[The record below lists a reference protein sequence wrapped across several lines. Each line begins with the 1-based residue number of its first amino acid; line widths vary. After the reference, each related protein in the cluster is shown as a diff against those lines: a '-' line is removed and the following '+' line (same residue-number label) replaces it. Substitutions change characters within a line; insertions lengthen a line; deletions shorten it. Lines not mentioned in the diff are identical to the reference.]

1 MSRGGRSRGR
11 RSGRPPFGGLLP
23 WVLSVPARLH
33 LRWLVIFVVT
43 AAVMGLY
50 ARVLVTAS
58 PMPPS
63 QAPAAPALDGN
74 GSGSD
79 ASGDSSDK

>member
-11 RSGRPPFGGLLP
+11 RSGRPPSGGLLP
-23 WVLSVPARLH
+23 WALSLPARMH
-33 LRWLVIFVVT
+33 LRWLVIFVLT
-43 AAVMGLY
+43 AAVLGSY

-63 QAPAAPALDGN
+63 KAPAAPAADKA
-74 GSGSD
+74 GSD
-79 ASGDSSDK
+79 TSRNSTDK